1 MGLEKRYYH
10 LNLELLNNR
19 YPDHDM
25 LSVSEVLQATGY
37 KDRRTLQKYLGTHIA
52 GGRISKSAVAQFMST
67 ERR

>member
-1 MGLEKRYYH
+1 MGLEKRYYR
-10 LNLELLNNR
+10 LNLEMLNNR

-25 LSVSEVLQATGY
+25 LSVSEALQATGY
-37 KDRRTLQKYLGTHIA
+37 KDRRTLQRYLGAHII